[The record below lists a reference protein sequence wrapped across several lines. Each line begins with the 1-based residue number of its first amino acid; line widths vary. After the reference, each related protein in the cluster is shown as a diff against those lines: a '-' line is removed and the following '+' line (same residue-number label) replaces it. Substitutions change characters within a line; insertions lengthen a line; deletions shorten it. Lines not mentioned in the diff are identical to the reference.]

1 MNPRSTILPC
11 PNCRQRLRVPTDRGG
26 LILTCPTC
34 RTRWDWS
41 PTQEGGP
48 GRQAPDA
55 SPPVTAAQAERTD
68 ADDRVGLDPR
78 KLSDFMVREAVI
90 TDLQATTKEG
100 AIREIVCSLKDA
112 GYLAEADTESI
123 IRAILAREELGS
135 TGIGGGMACPETRH
149 PAVNRVIGT
158 IGRSRQG
165 IEFDACDGEPVDL
178 LFLVITP
185 GNRAGDHQRAMESIV
200 RLTREPVVSLLRQ
213 AQTREEVGDLLV
225 EADRMASVFPLLEAE
240 QRNEFPRLEADQM
253 IAVFPSENEMGQLPL
268 RALVAFAVRCARRV
282 QPLFT
287 LPDDHPEK
295 QKHIAAVERASR
307 TAEAFAQGIPEADRD
322 AAWAAARAAWA
333 ASMTSDAAGLPP
345 NAAWAAAAASDAAH
359 AAFHSSVAAPVA
371 AAQAAWDAAVDSV
384 RTAEAAARA
393 YNAWPAAA
401 ARSDYDR
408 LRELGLGCFPDLG
421 EPIDPSVT
429 GPLGPL
435 WRD

>member
-185 GNRAGDHQRAMESIV
+185 MLNRPGDHHRAMESIV

-253 IAVFPSENEMGQLPL
+253 IAVFPSENEMGHSPYGPWWPSPC
-268 RALVAFAVRCARRV
+268 VVRGASSRCSRSRTTIPRNRSTSRRWS
-282 QPLFT
+282 
-287 LPDDHPEK
+287 
-295 QKHIAAVERASR
+295 ERAELPRRSR
-307 TAEAFAQGIPEADRD
+307 GVFPKPIAT
-322 AAWAAARAAWA
+322 
-333 ASMTSDAAGLPP
+333 PP
-345 NAAWAAAAASDAAH
+345 G
-359 AAFHSSVAAPVA
+359 P
-371 AAQAAWDAAVDSV
+371 
-384 RTAEAAARA
+384 
-393 YNAWPAAA
+393 P
-401 ARSDYDR
+401 
-408 LRELGLGCFPDLG
+408 REP
-421 EPIDPSVT
+421 P
-429 GPLGPL
+429 GPP
-435 WRD
+435 R

>member
-1 MNPRSTILPC
+1 MGRHPPGLTKRPVSGRGPTLPSLAASAPEAEGRHPGAKFRQQHLEETPPRRENRCSRSCLLLVKRAAVCLGSMNPRSTILPC

-41 PTQEGGP
+41 PTQEGSP

-68 ADDRVGLDPR
+68 ADDRVGSDPR

-185 GNRAGDHQRAMESIV
+185 GNRPGDH
-200 RLTREPVVSLLRQ
+200 
-213 AQTREEVGDLLV
+213 
-225 EADRMASVFPLLEAE
+225 
-240 QRNEFPRLEADQM
+240 
-253 IAVFPSENEMGQLPL
+253 
-268 RALVAFAVRCARRV
+268 
-282 QPLFT
+282 
-287 LPDDHPEK
+287 H
-295 QKHIAAVERASR
+295 
-307 TAEAFAQGIPEADRD
+307 
-322 AAWAAARAAWA
+322 RAAWR
-333 ASMTSDAAGLPP
+333 ASSG
-345 NAAWAAAAASDAAH
+345 
-359 AAFHSSVAAPVA
+359 
-371 AAQAAWDAAVDSV
+371 
-384 RTAEAAARA
+384 
-393 YNAWPAAA
+393 
-401 ARSDYDR
+401 
-408 LRELGLGCFPDLG
+408 
-421 EPIDPSVT
+421 
-429 GPLGPL
+429 
-435 WRD
+435 

>member
-1 MNPRSTILPC
+1 M
-11 PNCRQRLRVPTDRGG
+11 
-26 LILTCPTC
+26 
-34 RTRWDWS
+34 
-41 PTQEGGP
+41 
-48 GRQAPDA
+48 
-55 SPPVTAAQAERTD
+55 
-68 ADDRVGLDPR
+68 
-78 KLSDFMVREAVI
+78 
-90 TDLQATTKEG
+90 
-100 AIREIVCSLKDA
+100 
-112 GYLAEADTESI
+112 
-123 IRAILAREELGS
+123 
-135 TGIGGGMACPETRH
+135 
-149 PAVNRVIGT
+149 
-158 IGRSRQG
+158 
-165 IEFDACDGEPVDL
+165 
-178 LFLVITP
+178 
-185 GNRAGDHQRAMESIV
+185 
-200 RLTREPVVSLLRQ
+200 TREPVVSLLRQ
-213 AQTREEVGDLLV
+213 AQTREEVCDLLV

-240 QRNEFPRLEADQM
+240 QRNEFPRLEVDQM

-307 TAEAFAQGIPEADRD
+307 TAEAFARGIPEADRD
-322 AAWAAARAAWA
+322 VAWAAARAAWA
-333 ASMTSDAAGLPP
+333 ASMTSEAAGLPP

-359 AAFHSSVAAPVA
+359 AAFHSSAAAPVA

>member
-11 PNCRQRLRVPTDRGG
+11 PNCRQWLRVPTDRGG

-41 PTQEGGP
+41 PTQEGSP

-185 GNRAGDHQRAMESIV
+185 GTGPGITSG
-200 RLTREPVVSLLRQ
+200 PW
-213 AQTREEVGDLLV
+213 
-225 EADRMASVFPLLEAE
+225 
-240 QRNEFPRLEADQM
+240 
-253 IAVFPSENEMGQLPL
+253 
-268 RALVAFAVRCARRV
+268 
-282 QPLFT
+282 
-287 LPDDHPEK
+287 
-295 QKHIAAVERASR
+295 RASS
-307 TAEAFAQGIPEADRD
+307 G
-322 AAWAAARAAWA
+322 
-333 ASMTSDAAGLPP
+333 
-345 NAAWAAAAASDAAH
+345 
-359 AAFHSSVAAPVA
+359 
-371 AAQAAWDAAVDSV
+371 
-384 RTAEAAARA
+384 
-393 YNAWPAAA
+393 
-401 ARSDYDR
+401 
-408 LRELGLGCFPDLG
+408 
-421 EPIDPSVT
+421 
-429 GPLGPL
+429 
-435 WRD
+435 

>member
-1 MNPRSTILPC
+1 MNPQSTILPC

-41 PTQEGGP
+41 PTQEGSP

-68 ADDRVGLDPR
+68 ADDRVELDPR

-135 TGIGGGMACPETRH
+135 TGIGEGMACPETRH

-185 GNRAGDHQRAMESIV
+185 GNRPGDHHRAMESIV

-213 AQTREEVGDLLV
+213 AQTREEVCDLLV

-307 TAEAFAQGIPEADRD
+307 TAEAFARGIPEADRD
-322 AAWAAARAAWA
+322 VAWAARE
-333 ASMTSDAAGLPP
+333 PP
-345 NAAWAAAAASDAAH
+345 
-359 AAFHSSVAAPVA
+359 
-371 AAQAAWDAAVDSV
+371 
-384 RTAEAAARA
+384 
-393 YNAWPAAA
+393 
-401 ARSDYDR
+401 
-408 LRELGLGCFPDLG
+408 
-421 EPIDPSVT
+421 
-429 GPLGPL
+429 GPP
-435 WRD
+435 R